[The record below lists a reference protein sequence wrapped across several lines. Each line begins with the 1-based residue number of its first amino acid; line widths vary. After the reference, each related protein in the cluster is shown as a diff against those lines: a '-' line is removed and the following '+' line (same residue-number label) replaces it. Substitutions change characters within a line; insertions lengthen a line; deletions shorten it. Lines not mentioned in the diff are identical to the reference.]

1 MIYPGP
7 GTGKF
12 IIPTDLKSYGG
23 IHATGDITFDGSVF
37 LGGDGAEDSLTVGAD
52 IHSNLIPDVTGTYD
66 LGETGKRWGQVH
78 LGSMTGLTA
87 VTIDNRIE

>member
-1 MIYPGP
+1 MDPDIRISSGT

-37 LGGDGAEDSLTVGAD
+37 LVVTVPEDS
-52 IHSNLIPDVTGTYD
+52 
-66 LGETGKRWGQVH
+66 
-78 LGSMTGLTA
+78 
-87 VTIDNRIE
+87 